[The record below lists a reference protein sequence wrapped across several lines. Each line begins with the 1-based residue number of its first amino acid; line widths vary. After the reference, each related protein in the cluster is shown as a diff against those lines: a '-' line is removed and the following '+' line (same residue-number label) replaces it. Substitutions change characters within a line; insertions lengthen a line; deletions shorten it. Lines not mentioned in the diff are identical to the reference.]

1 MKFELAENLCLQE
14 MVLRRR
20 DAMNRTLDLAP
31 KFVEHFDKI
40 YNNIDSEAM
49 NHWANEMQAWLNSI
63 LNIKLK
69 ETNKPLTLEQRID
82 WFFTAG
88 SGSDILFKDNPT
100 EAEVYDDFIDLVAVN
115 NDVKESLIQLDL
127 SKGDIGNYEI

>member
-1 MKFELAENLCLQE
+1 MKFKLTENLCLQE
-14 MVLRRR
+14 MALRRR
-20 DAMNRTLDLAP
+20 DAMNRTLDLAS

-40 YNNIDSEAM
+40 YNNIDSETI
-49 NHWANEMQAWLNSI
+49 NHWASEMQAWLNSV

-69 ETNKPLTLEQRID
+69 ETNKPLTLEQKID

-88 SGSDILFKDNPT
+88 SGSDILFKHNPT

-115 NDVKESLIQLDL
+115 NDVKESLMQLDL
-127 SKGDIGNYEI
+127 L